1 MLEDAI
7 ITGNKTFLT
16 AFFMIS
22 LERIHSRNFKH
33 DIIRF
38 RQLAIVTQESVM
50 WPSKIF
56 RNLSFQF
63 CACMLYFIKNKK
75 RSVLNSI

>member
-22 LERIHSRNFKH
+22 LERSHSRNFKH

-38 RQLAIVTQESVM
+38 RQLAIGECNVA
-50 WPSKIF
+50 I
-56 RNLSFQF
+56 
-63 CACMLYFIKNKK
+63 
-75 RSVLNSI
+75 